1 MKDDVQNAK
10 VLATALAYTKEE
22 VKKLREEIEQLKL
35 LKDIQISEE
44 VEVVKGPQGPR
55 GPKGE
60 KGDPGLVVEARGPK
74 GDKGDKGTDGR
85 HVSRVYIE
93 EGKLHISYNDGEVQ
107 EAGKVI
113 GPRGGQGSPGIK
125 GERGP
130 IGEVGPMGPKGELG
144 MTGPIGPRGFI
155 GETGPAGPKGD
166 IGLQGPQG
174 LLGEQG
180 PIGPIGPQGIKG
192 EKGDIG
198 PRGDKGDKGDPGPMG
213 PQGPSGKD
221 GTEVDLKPFMKEVET
236 DLQSFKD
243 KISATV
249 SRKNLSSG
257 SGGGGEVRLE
267 FLDDVDRDTAKVDG
281 KFLKYS
287 SSSGKFI
294 GADASGGEEVEANT
308 MIIVNPDN
316 YHLFTTKVITKTSN
330 HPYYNVGSDLGYS
343 INGKESPTLILVPN
357 MTYRFDQSDSTNGS
371 HPLRFYKEASK
382 SGGVYSTGVT
392 TNGTPGSAGAYTQIA
407 VTANTPC
414 LFYQCSSHGYMGSA
428 VGVTSGITQ
437 TDLDNLI
444 DAAPNQLNTLNELAA
459 ALNDDANFATTV
471 TNLINKR
478 AEVANVASLAALAN
492 TNSAISNLNTNLTG
506 TNTAIRL
513 LVSDRAQVANI
524 AALAA
529 LANTNSSIASQATR
543 VTLVNTNLTG
553 TNTAIRTL
561 VSDRMQV
568 ANVNLLVNDR
578 LQVSNADSRFVQ
590 ASQQNITFSGQSVTI
605 TGNLIVQGTTTQT
618 TTSSSN
624 VESAFM
630 ILNSG
635 LTGTPTNNAGVRVNR
650 GNQANV
656 EIRFD
661 ETNNKFQFTNDGS
674 NFVDLGSV
682 SDSLAFA
689 IALG

>member
-35 LKDIQISEE
+35 LNDLQISEQTN
-44 VEVVKGPQGPR
+44 VVKGPQGLR

-60 KGDPGLVVEARGPK
+60 KGDPGLTVEVKGPK
-74 GDKGDKGTDGR
+74 GDDGR
-85 HVSRVYIE
+85 HVSKVYIQ
-93 EGKLHISYNDGEVQ
+93 EGKLHISYSDGEVQ
-107 EAGKVI
+107 NAGKVI
-113 GPRGGQGSPGIK
+113 GPRGGQGLPGLQ

-130 IGEVGPMGPKGELG
+130 IGESGPQGPKGEIG
-144 MTGPIGPRGFI
+144 FTGPKGEKGLTGPRGFI

-166 IGLQGPQG
+166 QGPTGKVGPQG

-192 EKGDIG
+192 DKGDVG
-198 PRGDKGDKGDPGPMG
+198 PRGDKGEKGDQGPI
-213 PQGPSGKD
+213 GPSGKD
-221 GTEVDLKPFMKEVET
+221 GTEVDLKPFMKEVQT

-243 KISATV
+243 NISASV

-267 FLDDVDRDTAKVDG
+267 FLDDVDRSTAKVDG
-281 KFLKYS
+281 KFLKFS
-287 SSSGKFI
+287 SSSGKFV
-294 GADASGGEEVEANT
+294 GADASGSSTSEIEANT
-308 MIIVNPDN
+308 MIILNPDN
-316 YHLFTTKVITKTSN
+316 YHLFTTKVITKTST
-330 HPYYNVGSDLGYS
+330 HPYFGAGSSLGYS
-343 INGKESPTLILVPN
+343 INDQQSPTLILVPN
-357 MTYRFDQSDSTNGS
+357 MTYRFDQSHSSNDG
-371 HPLRFYKEASK
+371 HPLRFYKEANK
-382 SGGVYSTGVT
+382 SSQYTTGVT
-392 TNGTPGSAGAYTQIA
+392 TNGTPGNSGAYTQIA
-407 VTANTPC
+407 VSANTPC
-414 LFYQCSSHGYMGSA
+414 LFYQCSAHGYMGSA
-428 VGVTSGITQ
+428 AGVTSGITQ
-437 TDLDNLI
+437 TDLDELI

-492 TNSAISNLNTNLTG
+492 TNSAITNLNTNLTG

-513 LVSDRAQVANI
+513 LVSDRMQVANVTTV
-524 AALAA
+524 AVQKAA
-529 LANTNSSIASQATR
+529 LANTNSRISLI
-543 VTLVNTNLTG
+543 NTNLTG

-568 ANVNLLVNDR
+568 ANVNTLVNDR
-578 LQVSNADSRFVQ
+578 IQVSNADARFIRE
-590 ASQQNITFSGQSVTI
+590 SQQNITFSGQSVTI
-605 TGNLIVQGTTTQT
+605 TGNLVVQGTTTQT

-630 ILNSG
+630 ILNAG

>member
-22 VKKLREEIEQLKL
+22 VKKLREEIEQLKIL
-35 LKDIQISEE
+35 NDLQISEQTN
-44 VEVVKGPQGPR
+44 VVKGPQGPR

-60 KGDPGLVVEARGPK
+60 KGDPGLAIEVKGPK
-74 GDKGDKGTDGR
+74 GDDGR
-85 HVSRVYIE
+85 HVSKVYIQ
-93 EGKLHISYNDGEVQ
+93 EGKLHISYSDGKVQ
-107 EAGKVI
+107 NAGKVI
-113 GPRGGQGSPGIK
+113 GPRGGQGLPGLQGERGPIGESGPQGQKGEIGFTGPKGEKGSVGPRGLIGETGPIGPK

-130 IGEVGPMGPKGELG
+130 IGKV
-144 MTGPIGPRGFI
+144 
-155 GETGPAGPKGD
+155 
-166 IGLQGPQG
+166 GPQG

-180 PIGPIGPQGIKG
+180 PVGPVGPQGQKGDKGDVGPRGDKG

-198 PRGDKGDKGDPGPMG
+198 PM
-213 PQGPSGKD
+213 GPSGKD
-221 GTEVDLKPFMKEVET
+221 GTEVDLKPFMKEVQT

-243 KISATV
+243 NISASV
-249 SRKNLSSG
+249 SRKNLSGGG
-257 SGGGGEVRLE
+257 SGGGEVRLE
-267 FLDDVDRDTAKVDG
+267 NLDDVDRSTAKVDG
-281 KFLKYS
+281 KFLKYN
-287 SSSGKFI
+287 SSSGKFV
-294 GADASGGEEVEANT
+294 GADASGGDTSEIQANT
-308 MIIVNPDN
+308 MMIVNPDN

-330 HPYYNVGSDLGYS
+330 HPYYNSGSSLGYS
-343 INGKESPTLILVPN
+343 LNDKESPTLILVPN

-382 SGGVYSTGVT
+382 SGGEYSTGVT

-428 VGVTSGITQ
+428 AGVTSGVTQ
-437 TDLDNLI
+437 ADLDSLI
-444 DAAPNQLNTLNELAA
+444 DSAPGTLDTLNELAA

-492 TNSAISNLNTNLTG
+492 TNSAISSLNTNLTG

-513 LVSDRAQVANI
+513 LVSDRIQVAN
-524 AALAA
+524 AATVAVQKAA
-529 LANTNSSIASQATR
+529 LANTNARIS
-543 VTLVNTNLTG
+543 LVNTNLTG

-578 LQVSNADSRFVQ
+578 LQVSNADSRFVR

-605 TGNLIVQGTTTQT
+605 TGNLVVQGTTTQT

-630 ILNSG
+630 ILNAG

>member
-1 MKDDVQNAK
+1 MMRWLKMKDDVQNAK

-44 VEVVKGPQGPR
+44 VEVVKGPQGPQGPR

-60 KGDPGLVVEARGPK
+60 KGDPGLVVESKGPK
-74 GDKGDKGTDGR
+74 GDKGDDGR

-113 GPRGGQGSPGIK
+113 GPRGGQGSPGDK
-125 GERGP
+125 GDIGP
-130 IGEVGPMGPKGELG
+130 IGKTGPQGPKGEIGFTGPKGEKGSTGPRGLIG
-144 MTGPIGPRGFI
+144 ETGPIGPKGEQGPI
-155 GETGPAGPKGD
+155 GKV
-166 IGLQGPQG
+166 GPQG

-180 PIGPIGPQGIKG
+180 PVGPIGPKG
-192 EKGDIG
+192 EKGDKGDIG
-198 PRGDKGDKGDPGPMG
+198 PRGDKGEKGDPGI
-213 PQGPSGKD
+213 QGPSGKD

-236 DLQSFKD
+236 DLQLFKD

-267 FLDDVDRDTAKVDG
+267 FLDDVERSTAKVDG

-287 SSSGKFI
+287 SSSGKFV
-294 GADASGGEEVEANT
+294 GADASGGDTSEIEANT
-308 MIIVNPDN
+308 MMVLNPDS

-330 HPYYNVGSDLGYS
+330 HPYYNVGSSLGYS
-343 INGKESPTLILVPN
+343 LNDKESPTLILVPN

-382 SGGVYSTGVT
+382 SGGEYSTGVT

-414 LFYQCSSHGYMGSA
+414 LFYQCSSHGYMGSVA
-428 VGVTSGITQ
+428 SVTSGITQ

-478 AEVANVASLAALAN
+478 AEV
-492 TNSAISNLNTNLTG
+492 
-506 TNTAIRL
+506 
-513 LVSDRAQVANI
+513 
-524 AALAA
+524 
-529 LANTNSSIASQATR
+529 
-543 VTLVNTNLTG
+543 
-553 TNTAIRTL
+553 
-561 VSDRMQV
+561 
-568 ANVNLLVNDR
+568 
-578 LQVSNADSRFVQ
+578 
-590 ASQQNITFSGQSVTI
+590 
-605 TGNLIVQGTTTQT
+605 
-618 TTSSSN
+618 
-624 VESAFM
+624 
-630 ILNSG
+630 
-635 LTGTPTNNAGVRVNR
+635 
-650 GNQANV
+650 
-656 EIRFD
+656 
-661 ETNNKFQFTNDGS
+661 
-674 NFVDLGSV
+674 
-682 SDSLAFA
+682 
-689 IALG
+689 